1 MQSWISAQ
9 QKNCK
14 IQKLNCDKCGKTHID
29 HNWYATH
36 SHTWHICQHCDH
48 KFKSEGAC
56 VRNPLPEDVPLT
68 TVHVEVA
75 GKVEVAVETPK
86 EAGQKVEEAE

>member
-1 MQSWISAQ
+1 M
-9 QKNCK
+9 
-14 IQKLNCDKCGKTHID
+14 D
-29 HNWYATH
+29 HDWYATH
-36 SHTWHICQHCDH
+36 NHTWHICQQCDH

-56 VRNPLPEDVPLT
+56 IGNPLPEDLPLT

-86 EAGQKVEEAE
+86 EAGRKVEEAE